1 MSLRSLC
8 TVIKS
13 TQSMLLSRR
22 SICSRWIGIAQRRL
36 FTSDSSCS
44 KPPFRSLLF
53 DTNVTSPFE
62 DPSRIR
68 KKRPLATSTI
78 RNAKLVDELETPNK
92 KIPLSELEDMK
103 RMADRLINENIKQ
116 IDASSHVKQ
125 DAQETK
131 ESSEVD
137 TNENTVA
144 LGGSTTTTLSA
155 YRRFWKKFHQTM
167 GTEVD
172 ENASYEERR
181 RQKMARNTKLGTIFL
196 LASSC
201 VGFVWFCFYY
211 GRAKRDSEGNVIK
224 DDFSGSF
231 FAPFY
236 RIVNSLKLWKDY
248 VVEPSREVLLPDPL
262 PAPYLQPKYTLVIE
276 MKNVLIAPEWTYK
289 TGHRFVKRPALDY
302 FLDIVGYPNFEVV
315 IYTCE
320 SSMSAPQVIESF
332 DPKQRIMY
340 KLYRDC
346 TKYMNGHHV
355 KDLSRLNR
363 DLSKVIY
370 IDYDP
375 KSFQLNPENVLRVPK
390 WEGDMNDTS
399 LVDLAE
405 LLKTIHLSDVD
416 DVRPTLQYYSQFDD
430 PAKEFRRRA
439 MYLAQQEQAM
449 KEQLGEQE
457 HSILKRYSGRL
468 FGYRRHA

>member
-1 MSLRSLC
+1 M
-8 TVIKS
+8 K
-13 TQSMLLSRR
+13 LSF
-22 SICSRWIGIAQRRL
+22 Q
-36 FTSDSSCS
+36 
-44 KPPFRSLLF
+44 
-53 DTNVTSPFE
+53 
-62 DPSRIR
+62 
-68 KKRPLATSTI
+68 
-78 RNAKLVDELETPNK
+78 
-92 KIPLSELEDMK
+92 
-103 RMADRLINENIKQ
+103 
-116 IDASSHVKQ
+116 KQ

-131 ESSEVD
+131 ESSEAD

-211 GRAKRDSEGNVIK
+211 GNSILMFSAVDRRDKAATVPRYGQGGLHSLKNVTPLTLANLLCYAGRAKRDSEGNVIK